1 MIRRIL
7 ALIVICWLLGL
18 AWFVVSLPGAGGAE
32 KTEAVIVLTGGKGR
46 IERGI
51 QQLEAGRAAKMLVSG
66 VNPTVREVELI
77 KIQKA
82 PARLFACCID
92 LGKQAVD
99 TETNATESATWL
111 RVHHYRSVRLVTN
124 DWHMPRALF
133 ELRRVVEPGT
143 VIVTDSVETAPG
155 LPILF
160 VEYNKLLARRVAA
173 PLGL

>member
-1 MIRRIL
+1 VIRRIL

-99 TETNATESATWL
+99 TETNATESAMWL

>member
-1 MIRRIL
+1 VIRRL
-7 ALIVICWLLGL
+7 LSLLLIAWLLGL
-18 AWFVVSLPGAGGAE
+18 AWFVVSLPDASAPG
-32 KTEAVIVLTGGKGR
+32 KTDAIVVLTGGKGR

-51 QQLEAGRAAKMLVSG
+51 KQLEAGRAAKMLVSG
-66 VNPTVREVELI
+66 VNPAVREVELV

-82 PARLFACCID
+82 PPKLFACCID
-92 LGKQAVD
+92 LGRQAVD
-99 TETNATESATWL
+99 TETNATESAMWL